1 LPYHSAAL
9 GVSLPMGIGMFALAL
24 VDGVLMPN
32 SSGAAETTDP
42 LLNHEVLRQLGFGV
56 FTDTVIAHGQGSP
69 GRTAAAGASV
79 LLGQMFQNEIAGLL
93 GLGKRFEWRAA
104 YLDRATTLMKWT
116 P

>member
-69 GRTAAAGASV
+69 GRTAAAQAAGQFCLVRCFNMKLQAASASSNV
-79 LLGQMFQNEIAGLL
+79 LKGEPPILIAPRL
-93 GLGKRFEWRAA
+93 
-104 YLDRATTLMKWT
+104 
-116 P
+116 